1 MVLLLPP
8 APAARV
14 LLGRAFA
21 ALSARSAAALRR
33 IAVLGP
39 PGGVGDEG
47 RAVVEPVDGE
57 LTGDWGRGEDCG
69 RIVLVRMFTWH
80 WEWRRL

>member
-21 ALSARSAAALRR
+21 IFSFWSAAALRR
-33 IAVLGP
+33 ITVLGP
-39 PGGVGDEG
+39 PGTEGEAGRTLEPVAAPVGDE
-47 RAVVEPVDGE
+47 A
-57 LTGDWGRGEDCG
+57 RGEDY
-69 RIVLVRMFTWH
+69 LFSKPAELASNH
-80 WEWRRL
+80 L

>member
-14 LLGRAFA
+14 LAGLALA
-21 ALSARSAAALRR
+21 ALSALSAAALRR

-39 PGGVGDEG
+39 PGGVGEDG
-47 RAVVEPVDGE
+47 LAVVEPTEGE
-57 LTGDWGRGEDCG
+57 PTGEDARGEDWIY
-69 RIVLVRMFTWH
+69 RVS
-80 WEWRRL
+80 